1 MSYRVQLI
9 ISEDVESQQFGT
21 NVINKVINPALSI
34 NAPLIPTALSFSVT
48 AVVSE
53 IEDTEKIKIVEIE
66 VLNKNEKQIFST
78 GEVSV
83 SLPPQ
88 VNDINFNINARN
100 VLVEEAG
107 EHYAVVKFNG
117 TEIGRQIF
125 DIKVNKPMEKN

>member
-1 MSYRVQLI
+1 M
-9 ISEDVESQQFGT
+9 
-21 NVINKVINPALSI
+21 
-34 NAPLIPTALSFSVT
+34 
-48 AVVSE
+48 VSE

-66 VLNKNEKQIFST
+66 VLNKNENKFFY

-125 DIKVNKPMEKN
+125 DIKVNKPVEKLRRRYGCLI

>member
-53 IEDTEKIKIVEIE
+53 I
-66 VLNKNEKQIFST
+66 
-78 GEVSV
+78 

-125 DIKVNKPMEKN
+125 DIKVNKPVEKN